1 MTDLITTEQPP
12 VSELTT
18 EYVAGD
24 AFLRRR
30 TGLRVLSR
38 SIDDL
43 TADFGDDFYD
53 RVLLDPTATATLNI
67 MRASIIE
74 DGLRLSSPIADK
86 AADGYDL
93 GQEITAFCTA
103 VLADMSTTVD
113 DVLWDMLRAIAI
125 GSRVAELVWE
135 QRTARSW
142 YVLDASTAVSQSQT
156 LLTLKAIKVK
166 PRRAT
171 SFVVDAFMNVHGLLA
186 PQSSGGATSMVVS
199 NGSANPDLLP
209 RDKFLIYSFRPE
221 HGDPRGTTAYR
232 AAFNP
237 WNIKQQTYPEL
248 LKFLAQFASPSIYA
262 TIGERAKPIRVTAA
276 DGTITE
282 KSPVVALQEML
293 IQFQN
298 GSAAAFDYGTLLNLL
313 QSSGG
318 GEAFFTTLTHCDQQI
333 ALGVLHQTL
342 ATLEAQ
348 HQARSSSEVHQD
360 TGDTIIRQ
368 AKRGLAES
376 FRRDCL
382 RPLVRYNYGDRAAQQ
397 LTPLVSLGSVEQ
409 QDLAKMITA
418 IAQLARA
425 RYLDVSQLPG
435 IDTLLGLP
443 VRMEATAD
451 PSNDPANDPA
461 ADPNAADDSQGDTQQ
476 GGAAD
481 ESV

>member
-1 MTDLITTEQPP
+1 MTDLATIEHPP
-12 VSELTT
+12 TAELTT

-30 TGLRVLSR
+30 SGMRVLSR

-53 RVLLDPTATATLNI
+53 RVLLDPTAHATLNI

-74 DGLRLSSPIADK
+74 DGARLSNPMADK
-86 AADGYDL
+86 DADGYDL
-93 GQEITAFCTA
+93 GQEIVAFCTA
-103 VLADMSTTVD
+103 VLADMQTTLD

-142 YVLDASTAVSQSQT
+142 YVLDQSTAVSQSQS
-156 LLTLKAIKVK
+156 LLTLRAIKVK
-166 PRRAT
+166 HRRAT
-171 SFVVDAFMNVHGLLA
+171 SFVVDAYMNLHGLLA
-186 PQSSGGATSMVVS
+186 LGSSGTSASSMVVA
-199 NGSANPDLLP
+199 NGVHNPDLLP
-209 RDKFLIYSFRPE
+209 RDKFLVYSFRPE

-248 LKFLAQFASPSIYA
+248 LKFLAQFASPSIYG
-262 TIGERAKPIRVTAA
+262 TIGERAKPKLHRQT
-276 DGTITE
+276 DGTVIE
-282 KSPVVALQEML
+282 KSPVDALQETL

-298 GSAAAFDYGTLLNLL
+298 GSAAAFDYGTILDVL

-333 ALGVLHQTL
+333 AMAVLHQTL

-368 AKRGLAES
+368 AKRGLAEA

-435 IDTLLGLP
+435 VDTLLGLP
-443 VRMEATAD
+443 VRAEATAD
-451 PSNDPANDPA
+451 PSNDPANDPDA
-461 ADPNAADDSQGDTQQ
+461 EAEPADDQEQED
-476 GGAAD
+476 AD
-481 ESV
+481 ASA